1 MSTIPNS
8 DMFRH
13 PFHLHGKTVLVTGA
27 SSGIGRAV
35 AVECARVGARLVI
48 SGRNQERLD
57 ETMAMLDAVSDG
69 NSSAHVSCAADV
81 TDAAQ
86 LGQLVEAAGEIDGVV
101 HAAGISSV
109 APMRM
114 LRQAAMQNT
123 LDNNLMAP
131 LMLTQRLMYKKSLR
145 NGASLVFLS
154 SIAAHTATL
163 GLSPYAASKAALEGM
178 IRPLALEIAPRG
190 MRANALAPG
199 IVDTPMVNRDE
210 DLMETQRKLYPLGLG
225 KPEDVAYAAIY
236 LLSDASRKVT
246 GTRLHLDGGIS
257 WL

>member
-1 MSTIPNS
+1 MST
-8 DMFRH
+8 MFQH
-13 PFHLHGKTVLVTGA
+13 PFQLHGKTVLVTGA

-48 SGRNQERLD
+48 SGRSQERLD
-57 ETMAMLDAVSDG
+57 ETMAMMKAVSNVD
-69 NSSAHVSCAADV
+69 HVACIADV

-86 LGQLVEAAGEIDGVV
+86 LAQLVQAAGEVDGVV

-114 LRQAAMQNT
+114 LRQSAMQNT
-123 LDNNLMAP
+123 LDNNLLAP
-131 LMLTQRLMYKKSLR
+131 MLLTQQLMYKKSLR

-178 IRPLALEIAPRG
+178 IRPLALELAPRG

-199 IVDTPMVNRDE
+199 IVDTPMVNRDD

>member
-1 MSTIPNS
+1 
-8 DMFRH
+8 
-13 PFHLHGKTVLVTGA
+13 LHGKTVLVTGA

-35 AVECARVGARLVI
+35 AVECARAGARLVI
-48 SGRNQERLD
+48 SGRSQERLD
-57 ETMAMLDAVSDG
+57 ETMAMMKAVSNVD
-69 NSSAHVSCAADV
+69 HVARIADV

-86 LGQLVEAAGEIDGVV
+86 LAQLVQAAGEVDGVV

-114 LRQAAMQNT
+114 LRQSAMQNT
-123 LDNNLMAP
+123 LDNNLLAP
-131 LMLTQRLMYKKSLR
+131 MLLTQQLMYKKSLR

-178 IRPLALEIAPRG
+178 IRPLALELAPRG

-199 IVDTPMVNRDE
+199 IVDTPMVNRDD

>member
-1 MSTIPNS
+1 MSTTDS
-8 DMFRH
+8 AMFQH
-13 PFHLHGKTVLVTGA
+13 PFQLHGKTVLVTGA

-35 AVECARVGARLVI
+35 AVECARAGARLVI

-57 ETMAMLDAVSDG
+57 ETMAMMKAVSHIE
-69 NSSAHVSCAADV
+69 HVSCVADV

-86 LGQLVEAAGEIDGVV
+86 LAQLVQAAGEVDGVV

-114 LRQAAMQNT
+114 LRQGAMQNT
-123 LDNNLMAP
+123 LDNNLLAP
-131 LMLTQRLMYKKSLR
+131 MLLTQQLMYRKSLR

-178 IRPLALEIAPRG
+178 IRPLALELAPRG

-199 IVDTPMVNRDE
+199 IVDTPMVNRDD

>member
-1 MSTIPNS
+1 MSTPTNS
-8 DMFRH
+8 AMFRH

-57 ETMAMLDAVSDG
+57 ETMAMLDAVSG
-69 NSSAHVSCAADV
+69 SGGHVSCAADV

-199 IVDTPMVNRDE
+199 IVDTPMVNRDD

>member
-1 MSTIPNS
+1 MST
-8 DMFRH
+8 MFQH
-13 PFHLHGKTVLVTGA
+13 PFQLHGKTVLVTGA

-57 ETMAMLDAVSDG
+57 ETMAMMNAVS
-69 NSSAHVSCAADV
+69 SAAHVACVADV

-86 LGQLVEAAGEIDGVV
+86 LGQLVEAAGEVDGVV

-190 MRANALAPG
+190 MRANALAPD
-199 IVDTPMVNRDE
+199 IVDTPMVNRDD

>member
-1 MSTIPNS
+1 MST
-8 DMFRH
+8 MFQH
-13 PFHLHGKTVLVTGA
+13 PFQLHGKTVLVTGA

-35 AVECARVGARLVI
+35 AVECARAGARLVI
-48 SGRNQERLD
+48 SGRSQERLD
-57 ETMAMLDAVSDG
+57 ETMAMMKAVSNVD
-69 NSSAHVSCAADV
+69 HVARIADV

-86 LGQLVEAAGEIDGVV
+86 LAQLVQAAGEVDGVV

-114 LRQAAMQNT
+114 LRQSAMQNT
-123 LDNNLMAP
+123 LDNNLLAP
-131 LMLTQRLMYKKSLR
+131 MLLTQQLMYKKSLR

-178 IRPLALEIAPRG
+178 IRPLALELAPRG

-199 IVDTPMVNRDE
+199 IVDTPMVNRDD

>member
-1 MSTIPNS
+1 MST
-8 DMFRH
+8 MFQH
-13 PFHLHGKTVLVTGA
+13 PFQLHGKTVLVTGA

-57 ETMAMLDAVSDG
+57 ETMAMLDALGGSG
-69 NSSAHVSCAADV
+69 GHVACVADV
-81 TDAAQ
+81 TDAVQ

-131 LMLTQRLMYKKSLR
+131 LMLTQRLLYKKALR
-145 NGASLVFLS
+145 NNASLIFLS

-178 IRPLALEIAPRG
+178 IGPLALEIAPRG

-199 IVDTPMVNRDE
+199 IVDTPMVNRDD
-210 DLMETQRKLYPLGLG
+210 DLMATQRKLYPLGLG
-225 KPEDVAYAAIY
+225 NPEDVAYAAIY

>member
-1 MSTIPNS
+1 
-8 DMFRH
+8 MFQH
-13 PFHLHGKTVLVTGA
+13 PFQLHGKTVLVTGA

-57 ETMAMLDAVSDG
+57 ETMAMMAAVSSVD
-69 NSSAHVSCAADV
+69 HVACAADL

-86 LGQLVEAAGEIDGVV
+86 LDAAGAAAGEVDGVV

-114 LRQAAMQNT
+114 LRQSAMQNT
-123 LDNNLMAP
+123 LDNNLHGAADADP
-131 LMLTQRLMYKKSLR
+131 AAAVQEVAAQRRLAGVPVVDRGPYRHARPVALR
-145 NGASLVFLS
+145 GVEGGAGRHD
-154 SIAAHTATL
+154 A
-163 GLSPYAASKAALEGM
+163 
-178 IRPLALEIAPRG
+178 PLALEIAPRG

-199 IVDTPMVNRDE
+199 IVDTPMVNRDD
-210 DLMETQRKLYPLGLG
+210 DLMDAQRKLYPLGLG

-246 GTRLHLDGGIS
+246 GTQPAPRRRHFLDLRCTCS
-257 WL
+257 TS